1 RGHGPV
7 DRGRAAHRRPA
18 HALQPRRT
26 CQAAGAERARRCRG
40 SGGAT
45 LVRGSGRRAR
55 AACRRAGRRGQ
66 GSRPVR
72 TAAGAPSRGARA
84 ATARARQP
92 PRAAVGRAPPLS
104 RGRCSVLRVRIALR
118 RHCDPRRFRPRRREP
133 AVGPW
138 RAGASPG
145 AGDAGDA
152 LCHVAAGAGAPT
164 RIACHLRTVCPPVG
178 DRWSPRLGVKT
189 GADDV
194 FLVAQPGPA
203 TRPVVRGRDLGPW
216 RATPRAHLLWTHGP
230 DGRPLARLPAELARA
245 LDLHLERLGR
255 RSDYRSGPAW
265 QLFRIALA
273 DAPYRVIWPDLAR
286 RLAAVVPASGL
297 VPLNTVYGI
306 ATRAADDAYA
316 LAALFNS
323 RWLTALAR
331 LSADPARGGFRRFNA
346 RVVREL
352 PLPPANA
359 AAWRAPAEQ
368 GRANASDDD
377 AIADMYQL
385 EAADRRALDASA
397 ADPL

>member
-1 RGHGPV
+1 
-7 DRGRAAHRRPA
+7 RAAHRRPA

-26 CQAAGAERARRCRG
+26 GQAAGAERARRCRG

-118 RHCDPRRFRPRRREP
+118 RHCDARRFRPRRREP

-138 RAGASPG
+138 RAGASAGG
-145 AGDAGDA
+145 AAVYPMA
-152 LCHVAAGAGAPT
+152 LVAARIEPTGRERVATALGPKTGAPAIPQRALAADGPWILAGAGGAT
-164 RIACHLRTVCPPVG
+164 RIACHLRTVCPTVG

-216 RATPRAHLLWTHGP
+216 RATPRAHLLWTHG
-230 DGRPLARLPAELARA
+230 
-245 LDLHLERLGR
+245 
-255 RSDYRSGPAW
+255 
-265 QLFRIALA
+265 
-273 DAPYRVIWPDLAR
+273 
-286 RLAAVVPASGL
+286 
-297 VPLNTVYGI
+297 
-306 ATRAADDAYA
+306 
-316 LAALFNS
+316 
-323 RWLTALAR
+323 
-331 LSADPARGGFRRFNA
+331 
-346 RVVREL
+346 
-352 PLPPANA
+352 
-359 AAWRAPAEQ
+359 
-368 GRANASDDD
+368 
-377 AIADMYQL
+377 
-385 EAADRRALDASA
+385 
-397 ADPL
+397 